1 LTALSA
7 SAAPSA
13 SATRRARLHRH
24 AWPQRPFVET
34 PELDAHMARHDAS
47 QEARSFAHELAETG
61 LARLDLGETGRAL
74 CDAVVADTDPVFADG
89 DVYRIQD
96 AWLRYDSVRRLATL
110 PGVTDLLSMVYGRPA
125 FPFQTLNFKRGSQQ
139 GLHSDAMHFHAEPPL
154 FMCGVWI
161 ALEDVAPDAGPLTYV
176 PGSHKLPVLTM
187 RAAGCDKARPTSA
200 DYETVYGPA
209 LAARLKAS
217 GLPQAQIL
225 PKKGEAVVWAAN
237 LAHGGA
243 PIANPDATRRSLV
256 VHFYFADC
264 LYYTPVHSDVE
275 GGRLA
280 VRLPTNVA
288 TGGWAW
294 PSREGRPA
302 APQVTAFLGACRK
315 LVTRQPLIT
324 RISARTTS

>member
-1 LTALSA
+1 MSAALATTEAQA
-7 SAAPSA
+7 SAI
-13 SATRRARLHRH
+13 RRARLHRH
-24 AWPQRPFVET
+24 VWPQAPFVET
-34 PELDAHMARHDAS
+34 PELEGHLVRHAANDEACRFAR
-47 QEARSFAHELAETG
+47 ELAETG
-61 LARLDLGETGRAL
+61 LARLDLGDVGRAL
-74 CDAVVADTDPVFADG
+74 CDAVVAETDPVFD
-89 DVYRIQD
+89 DPSVYRIQD
-96 AWLRYDSVRRLATL
+96 GWLCYDSVRKLATL
-110 PGVTDLLSMVYGRPA
+110 PQIVDLLSLVYGRPA

-139 GLHSDAMHFHAEPPL
+139 GLHSDAVHFHAQPPL

-187 RAAGCDKARPTSA
+187 RGAGCESARPTSA
-200 DYETVYGPA
+200 DYERTYGPA
-209 LAARLKAS
+209 LAARLAES
-217 GLPQAQIL
+217 GLPQAEVM
-225 PKKGEAVVWAAN
+225 PKKGEALVWAAN

-243 PIANPDATRRSLV
+243 PIVNPDATRRSLV

-294 PSREGRPA
+294 PSRDGRPA
-302 APQVTAFLGACRK
+302 MPQLTAFFGACRK
-315 LVTRQPLIT
+315 LLTRKPLVTRT
-324 RISARTTS
+324 A